1 LLDLKDLK
9 KKFKENFMPTFKF
22 VISDPESR
30 KAYQLEVDQN
40 RAAFII
46 GRKIGEE
53 VDLSPLGLTGY
64 VVKITGG
71 TDKDGFPMHPNIEG
85 TVKKKVLL
93 SGPPGFHPLRK
104 GQRKKKTIRGN
115 TISPDIVQINCK
127 VVKKG
132 EKPLEELVPKKE
144 KKEEEKK
151 EKK

>member
-1 LLDLKDLK
+1 
-9 KKFKENFMPTFKF
+9 MPTFKL

-30 KAYQLEVDQN
+30 RAYQLEVDQN
-40 RAAFII
+40 RATFLI
-46 GRKIGEE
+46 GKKIGEDA
-53 VDLSPLGLTGY
+53 DLSPLGLTGY
-64 VVKITGG
+64 IVKITGG

-93 SGPPGFHPLRK
+93 SGPPGFHPERK

-132 EKPLEELVPKKE
+132 EKPLEELIPKKE
-144 KKEEEKK
+144 EAKK
-151 EKK
+151 